1 MIPINY
7 YDKFSPKNNNI
18 VVFISKINELN
29 KIDNLPFNVNA
40 LAESKSFDDTTKIFD
55 PPQNINKHIK
65 KFLNDVEIEEIA
77 LELKKIKK

>member
-1 MIPINY
+1 
-7 YDKFSPKNNNI
+7 
-18 VVFISKINELN
+18 
-29 KIDNLPFNVNA
+29 LPFNVNA